1 MKRPIEVTE
10 EELDAMFES
19 PGDQLERLKAA
30 FRQHPETQHVF
41 WKTPLLGTKL
51 PWAIIGLPDRP
62 GSQVGLLV
70 TGEHADGK
78 WRFDRPFQLLL
89 DSRTGASDLV
99 DVDPA
104 VERIARP
111 TIFSGDYDPAERPEP
126 VSLMAEV
133 SRSSVCW
140 AQDPELV
147 ARWAVLATD
156 CGLMPVPTDFA
167 ELRFRRDV
175 YRGLIVDGPYDLD
188 RGWDFDAVLKLVCG
202 DGRVVWL
209 DAAQADSVEILFGTE
224 IGIDG

>member
-30 FRQHPETQHVF
+30 FRQHPEAQQIF
-41 WKTPLLGTKL
+41 WKMPLLGTKL
-51 PWAIIGLPDRP
+51 SWAIIGLPDRP
-62 GSQVGLLV
+62 GFQVGLLV
-70 TGEHADGK
+70 QGEHADGK
-78 WRFDRPFQLLL
+78 WRFDRPFRLLL
-89 DSRTGASDLV
+89 DSRAGASELI

-111 TIFSGDYDPAERPEP
+111 TIFGGDYDPAERPD
-126 VSLMAEV
+126 VVALMAEI

-140 AQDPELV
+140 ARDPELV
-147 ARWAVLATD
+147 ARWAIVATD
-156 CGLMPVPTDFA
+156 CGLMPAPTDFV
-167 ELRFRRDV
+167 ELRFGRDV

-188 RGWDFDAVLKLVCG
+188 KGWNFDAELKLVCG